1 VSGRARGG
9 KQTSH
14 SAFKLSMETRI
25 PPQYTDQDITA
36 RNRDVV
42 LRWLDGASPKA
53 IAPRYNL
60 VEGEV
65 EVILE
70 SPEGKRIRE
79 EIRSRA
85 VEQTLERFDTAT
97 PRSLE
102 ELVRIRDTSE
112 DEETRRKAS
121 LDILSFSSIKKK
133 SESEGNMGV
142 ELVKLTAQLAKDLAE
157 KKE

>member
-102 ELVRIRDTSE
+102 ELVRYGIPRKTKRPGAKPPWTYSPFPVS
-112 DEETRRKAS
+112 RRKPRTRGTWVWS
-121 LDILSFSSIKKK
+121 W
-133 SESEGNMGV
+133 
-142 ELVKLTAQLAKDLAE
+142 
-157 KKE
+157 

>member
-1 VSGRARGG
+1 MCG

-14 SAFKLSMETRI
+14 SAFKLLMETQI
-25 PPQYTDQDITA
+25 PPQYTDQDLTA

-42 LRWLDGASPKA
+42 LRWLDGVSPKD
-53 IAPRYNL
+53 IALRYSL
-60 VEGEV
+60 STGEV
-65 EVILE
+65 DTIIE
-70 SPEGKRIRE
+70 SPEGKKIRE

-85 VEQTLERFDTAT
+85 VEHTLERFDTAT

-102 ELVRIRDTSE
+102 ELVRLRDTSE

-133 SESEGNMGV
+133 AENEGNMGV
-142 ELVKLTAQLAKDLAE
+142 ELVKLTAQLAKELAE
-157 KKE
+157 KK